1 MSQGEKNMRTVNTAL
16 AVLFLLVV
24 SGFLPAWYSCTN
36 GLTDLHHRRPG
47 QQTSIQGDPA
57 VVVYRAAIQ
66 PERQSTRRS
75 GRCGVSLCTILFEK
89 MTIDE
94 QEFPTNRPMTQ
105 LQHVPLR
112 TPDTRAAGL
121 VSMPEVP
128 FVTTAPKYVL
138 HSTLLV

>member
-1 MSQGEKNMRTVNTAL
+1 MSPGEKHIRSINAAL

-24 SGFLPAWYSCTN
+24 SGFLPTWFDSPGVWT
-36 GLTDLHHRRPG
+36 GSHHRE
-47 QQTSIQGDPA
+47 QCKCFSTQGDLTSGAEHPVIRPA
-57 VVVYRAAIQ
+57 DR
-66 PERQSTRRS
+66 PKKRS

-105 LQHVPLR
+105 MQHVPLR

-121 VSMPEVP
+121 ISKPGVP
-128 FVTTAPKYVL
+128 VVTTAPKYVL